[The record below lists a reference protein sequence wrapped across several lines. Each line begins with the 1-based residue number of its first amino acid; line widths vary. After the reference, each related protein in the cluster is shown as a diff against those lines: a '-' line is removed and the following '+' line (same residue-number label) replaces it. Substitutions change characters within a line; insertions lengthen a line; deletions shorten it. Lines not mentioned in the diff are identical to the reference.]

1 MVVFALALFLPAGTL
16 TWLTGWIFFMLFFG
30 FVLAVTVWLFKHNP
44 ALLRERMRMGT
55 LDQQGWDKLLFPLV
69 NALFFAWL
77 LLMSF
82 DAGRFHWSP
91 VPIWL
96 QVGGGIVLVCSF
108 LLFFLTFRENAYLS
122 PVVRIQQERGHAVIS
137 TGPYHYVRHPMYA
150 AILIFVVGTSLLL
163 GSWYGLLFGMAP
175 MILLARRAILEERT
189 LREHLH
195 GYTDYIAH
203 VQYRLI
209 PYVW

>member
-1 MVVFALALFLPAGTL
+1 M
-16 TWLTGWIFFMLFFG
+16 
-30 FVLAVTVWLFKHNP
+30 
-44 ALLRERMRMGT
+44 
-55 LDQQGWDKLLFPLV
+55 
-69 NALFFAWL
+69 
-77 LLMSF
+77 
-82 DAGRFHWSP
+82 
-91 VPIWL
+91 
-96 QVGGGIVLVCSF
+96 
-108 LLFFLTFRENAYLS
+108 
-122 PVVRIQQERGHAVIS
+122 VRIQQERGHAVIS

-163 GSWYGLLFGMAP
+163 GSWYGLLFGMAR
-175 MILLARRAILEERT
+175 MVVLARRAILEERT